1 MLKKLLNLSNRFLYL
16 RSQDIPKVH
25 LRCLVKFG
33 QNCYLTVV
41 LFFHKNCFLRA
52 TAMTLYTLLSIV
64 PVIALAYGIAKG
76 FGLEKILQSWLENQF
91 SGQEE
96 ILSWMMKFSGAI
108 LGRAK
113 GSVIAGVGVLFLFW
127 SMYRLL
133 WQIEQAFNAIW
144 EIQKPRNLQQRLND
158 YIFILVVCP
167 FLLILSSS
175 LTIFIVSNLSDLL
188 TRNTSL
194 KVILPLLK
202 MLPGCVIWILLY
214 FMYVFLP
221 NTKVNHLP
229 ALFGGILFGTAYS
242 LWQWFYLN
250 SQIALSGYNAVY
262 GSFAALPIFILWLN
276 ISWMIVLL
284 GAQFVFVSQNN
295 TTGAA
300 INLWPTTQINHTQKM
315 IYILHIVALCACRFH
330 ESKPA
335 LTCPEIAKIIALHP
349 YRTLQLLHSLQK
361 NQILAACEGLQ
372 TTWQPALPPEQ
383 LTTALVVQRLE
394 GDENS
399 LPQFFAD
406 SQLKTLY
413 LQRNNTDDQNIPL
426 HKIGIHF
433 PEK

>member
-1 MLKKLLNLSNRFLYL
+1 MY
-16 RSQDIPKVH
+16 

-33 QNCYLTVV
+33 QNCYLTAV

-76 FGLEKILQSWLENQF
+76 FGLEKILQSWLESQF
-91 SGQEE
+91 AGQEE
-96 ILSWMMKFSGAI
+96 ILSWMMKFSGTI
-108 LGRAK
+108 LGKAK

-133 WQIEQAFNAIW
+133 WQIEQAFNVIW
-144 EIQKPRNLQQRLND
+144 EVQKPRSLQQRLND
-158 YIFILVVCP
+158 YIFMLVVCP

-188 TRNTSL
+188 MKNTNL
-194 KVILPLLK
+194 KIMLPLLK
-202 MLPGCVIWILLY
+202 MLPGCVTWILLY

-229 ALFGGILFGTAYS
+229 ALLGGILFGTVYS

-250 SQIALSGYNAVY
+250 SQIALSAYNAVY

-284 GAQFVFVSQNN
+284 GTQFVFVSQNN

-300 INLWPTTQINHTQKM
+300 INLWPTTRINHTQKM
-315 IYILHIVALCACRFH
+315 IYALHIVALCAYRFH
-330 ESKPA
+330 KNKPA
-335 LTCPEIAKIIALHP
+335 PTCREIAETIALHP
-349 YRTLQLLHSLQK
+349 YRTLQLLRTLQK
-361 NQILAACEGLQ
+361 NRILAACEGIQ
-372 TTWQPALPPEQ
+372 TTWQPAVPPEQ
-383 LTTALVVQRLE
+383 LTISFVTQQLE
-394 GDENS
+394 GKENS
-399 LPQFFAD
+399 LPQIFNN
-406 SQLKTLY
+406 SELKTLY
-413 LQRNNTDDQNIPL
+413 LQQDNTDEKTKIPL
-426 HKIGIHF
+426 HMIQLNLPEESKI
-433 PEK
+433 

>member
-1 MLKKLLNLSNRFLYL
+1 MLKKLLNLSESFLCL
-16 RSQDIPKVH
+16 RSQDMPIY
-25 LRCLVKFG
+25 LRYLVKFG
-33 QNCYLTVV
+33 QNCYLTAV

-91 SGQEE
+91 AGQEE
-96 ILSWMMKFSGAI
+96 ILSWTMKFSTAI

-158 YIFILVVCP
+158 YIFMLVVCP

-188 TRNTSL
+188 TANANL
-194 KVILPLLK
+194 KIMLPLLK

-221 NTKVNHLP
+221 NTKVNHLQG
-229 ALFGGILFGTAYS
+229 LLGGIVFGTAYS
-242 LWQWFYLN
+242 LWQWLYLN

-276 ISWMIVLL
+276 ISWVIVLL
-284 GAQFVFVSQNN
+284 GAQFVFVCQNN
-295 TTGAA
+295 TTEATSS
-300 INLWPTTQINHTQKM
+300 LTTQINHTQKM
-315 IYILHIVALCACRFH
+315 IYALHIVALCAYRFH
-330 ESKPA
+330 ENKPA
-335 LTCPEIAKIIALHP
+335 PTCREIAQQVALHP
-349 YRTLQLLHSLQK
+349 HQTLQLLHSLQK
-361 NQILAACEGLQ
+361 NRILTACEGVQ
-372 TTWQPALPPEQ
+372 TTWQPSVPPEQ
-383 LTTALVVQRLE
+383 LTTAFVVQQLE
-394 GDENS
+394 GEENS
-399 LPQFFAD
+399 LPQFFES

-413 LQRNNTDDQNIPL
+413 LQRNNPNGKMDIPL
-426 HKIGIHF
+426 HEIGLHF